1 MNLKRFS
8 GGTLGLLA
16 LSALACACSSK
27 ADDCNANKNCAPYDS
42 GGAGS
47 TGTSGSAG
55 TSGSPSHSG
64 SGGVSGTSGRA
75 GAGAGSA
82 GTSTDAGAAGAPSTC
97 DGTLGPDADNC
108 VISDDY
114 GVFVAP
120 TGDDTT
126 GDGTEAAP
134 FATLTTALTKLDQ
147 IKRIYVCAAE
157 YSEAGTLQIPSGVSI
172 YGGFGCDGGAWT
184 YDSKNNK
191 ASFKPQSPI
200 GAEIKNASGVILEDL
215 SITAADATG
224 PGASSFGLMV
234 VGSDGVAL
242 TRVVIKAGNG
252 AIGSAGT
259 DGTNGADGADVT
271 VAAIN
276 GQNGHAAICTGTSD
290 NTGPSWPAQS
300 ACNVRGGAGGTGYK
314 SSDGDPGTTGV
325 PLENIFASGVKNGGA
340 GATDAGAAVDGKS
353 GGDGSAG
360 LPGINGA
367 VAKDIGTF
375 SATGYAVASGG
386 DGSDGFPG
394 QGGGGG
400 GASKGDGGT
409 CTGASGGAGGMGGCG
424 GTHASGGKGGGASIG
439 LLSWNSK
446 VDLLNSSVVAM
457 TGGGGGS
464 GGKAGTGGLG
474 KPGGLGGTTDTN
486 HGIGAGGSGG
496 KGGAGGNG
504 GNGSGGTGGP
514 SIAIVYSTS
523 EPAVDNQSAVTAG
536 TGGTPGAGGTYGN
549 TATKASDGITGLAK
563 GKYKVP
569 GT

>member
-97 DGTLGPDADNC
+97 DGTLSPDADNC

-157 YSEAGTLQIPSGVSI
+157 YTEVGTLQIPSGVAI
-172 YGGFGCDGGAWT
+172 YGGFGCDGGVWS

-200 GAEIKNASGVILEDL
+200 GAEIKNASGVTLEDL
-215 SITAADATG
+215 SITATDATG

-234 VGSDGVAL
+234 VGSDDVAL
-242 TRVVIKAGNG
+242 TRVVIKAGK
-252 AIGSAGT
+252 
-259 DGTNGADGADVT
+259 
-271 VAAIN
+271 
-276 GQNGHAAICTGTSD
+276 
-290 NTGPSWPAQS
+290 
-300 ACNVRGGAGGTGYK
+300 GGAGTSGSK
-314 SSDGDPGTTGV
+314 GD
-325 PLENIFASGVKNGGA
+325 
-340 GATDAGAAVDGKS
+340 D
-353 GGDGSAG
+353 G
-360 LPGINGA
+360 LPGAASEAAQNGNPGTCMTPTATVSGGVA
-367 VAKDIGTF
+367 VPAKCLSQGGNGGVGYITGTALAEQNGGVGSPVLSANGGPSGMMAGEAGTEGKGGKGGDDGALGASAPEIGIF
-375 SATGYAVASGG
+375 SATGYSIASGPSG
-386 DGSDGFPG
+386 TGGKPG

-400 GASKGDGGT
+400 GASFVSAT
-409 CTGASGGAGGMGGCG
+409 CVGSGGGAGGMGGCG
-424 GTHASGGKGGGASIG
+424 GLPGMGGTGGGASIAVM
-439 LLSWNSK
+439 SWRNK
-446 VDLLNSSVVAM
+446 VTLESCVLTAAV
-457 TGGGGGS
+457 GGGGGD
-464 GGKAGTGGLG
+464 G
-474 KPGGLGGTTDTN
+474 
-486 HGIGAGGSGG
+486 GIGGIGGAGQTGGSGG
-496 KGGAGGNG
+496 SASAGVKSGGAGGKG
-504 GNGSGGTGGP
+504 GDGGDGGSGAGGTGGP
-514 SIAIVYSTS
+514 SIALVFDGT
-523 EPAVDNQSAVTAG
+523 EPVRKNTKLEFPTKGGAAG
-536 TGGTPGAGGTYGN
+536 QGGHFGADSMRWGPDGSVGVAQDIYP
-549 TATKASDGITGLAK
+549 KAQ
-563 GKYKVP
+563 
-569 GT
+569 